1 MESPDPVLE
10 LTGRESGVWKV
21 KTRRSEYLFDFEKGT
36 VTRIP
41 GADAGSTINDGTR
54 PLRRIEI
61 CLVGERGR
69 WTMLADDFHVDY
81 YYWQVSSAVSR
92 IEKVNPASEEA
103 AGESR

>member
-1 MESPDPVLE
+1 MEPTETAEE

-21 KTRRSEYLFDFEKGT
+21 QTHRSEYVFDFDEHT

-41 GADAGSTINDGTR
+41 GVDAGSTINDGTR

-69 WTMLADDFHVDY
+69 WTMLSDEFETD
-81 YYWQVSSAVSR
+81 YYWQVSSAVTR
-92 IEKVNPASEEA
+92 IEKLSSAGEEVI
-103 AGESR
+103 GESR